1 MTREAAD
8 VTLLLFADKAEI
20 EPMVEVGHGMH
31 VHLSHRA

>member
-8 VTLLLFADKAEI
+8 VTLLFADKAEI